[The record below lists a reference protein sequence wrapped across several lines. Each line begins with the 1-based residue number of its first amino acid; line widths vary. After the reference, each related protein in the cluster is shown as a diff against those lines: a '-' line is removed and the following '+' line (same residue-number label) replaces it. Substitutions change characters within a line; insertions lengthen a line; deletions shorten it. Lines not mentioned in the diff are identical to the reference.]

1 MLEANK
7 KQFPQEAFLQKY
19 VDQSLDVKRKLS
31 KATNKIY

>member
-19 VDQSLDVKRKLS
+19 VDQIFRCKEE
-31 KATNKIY
+31 IE